1 MIMIVCIYRH
11 CAHSCS
17 SAFVG
22 LRIDLKIKVYHLYQH
37 HVNNSNN
44 NKSNNDHDNNNNR
57 DNDDD
62 DHHKHDDDHHHHKH
76 EDEDDDDKDYNSI
89 RTAPCTQPNF
99 YAVATTGKS

>member
-1 MIMIVCIYRH
+1 M
-11 CAHSCS
+11 CS
-17 SAFVG
+17 FLFICFFVG
-22 LRIDLKIKVYHLYQH
+22 LRIDLKIKVYHLYQQ
-37 HVNNSNN
+37 HVNNTNN
-44 NKSNNDHDNNNNR
+44 NSNNDHDNNNNR

-62 DHHKHDDDHHHHKH
+62 DHHKH

>member
-17 SAFVG
+17 SAFVC
-22 LRIDLKIKVYHLYQH
+22 LRIDLKIKIHHLYQQ

-44 NKSNNDHDNNNNR
+44 NNNSNNDHDNNNNR
-57 DNDDD
+57 DNNDDD
-62 DHHKHDDDHHHHKH
+62 DDDDRG
-76 EDEDDDDKDYNSI
+76 YNSI

-99 YAVATTGKS
+99 YAVATTGKPLMV

>member
-1 MIMIVCIYRH
+1 MIIIVCIYRH
-11 CAHSCS
+11 CAYSCS

-22 LRIDLKIKVYHLYQH
+22 LRIDLKIKIHHLYQQ

-44 NKSNNDHDNNNNR
+44 NNNSNNSNNDHDNNNNR

-62 DHHKHDDDHHHHKH
+62 DHHKG
-76 EDEDDDDKDYNSI
+76 YNSI

>member
-1 MIMIVCIYRH
+1 MIVCIYRH

-22 LRIDLKIKVYHLYQH
+22 LRIDLKIKIHHLYQQ

-44 NKSNNDHDNNNNR
+44 NKSTNDHDNNNHR

-62 DHHKHDDDHHHHKH
+62 NDHHKH
-76 EDEDDDDKDYNSI
+76 EDDDDHRDDNSI

>member
-11 CAHSCS
+11 YAHSCS

-22 LRIDLKIKVYHLYQH
+22 VRIDLKIKVYHLYQQ

-44 NKSNNDHDNNNNR
+44 SNNDNNYNNNR
-57 DNDDD
+57 DDDD
-62 DHHKHDDDHHHHKH
+62 DDN
-76 EDEDDDDKDYNSI
+76 DYNSI

>member
-22 LRIDLKIKVYHLYQH
+22 LRIDLKIKVYHLYQQ

-44 NKSNNDHDNNNNR
+44 NNNNNNDHDNNNNNNR

-62 DHHKHDDDHHHHKH
+62 NDN
-76 EDEDDDDKDYNSI
+76 DDKNYNSI